1 MTQLRTLDH
10 PKTQNCRSFQ
20 AMDKKKVILAT
31 VGVVFVAA
39 VAVGIFLAVHF
50 TAGNA
55 DDRED
60 DDHEGD
66 HRLTIVRHEI
76 ESKSFLLQDTGFRV
90 SAVVDHTPHVQEV
103 VGSKPAEFRA
113 FDLFLAF
120 QCHIGRV
127 KKVWSQDNLK
137 FKIES

>member
-1 MTQLRTLDH
+1 
-10 PKTQNCRSFQ
+10 
-20 AMDKKKVILAT
+20 MDKKKVILAT

-76 ESKSFLLQDTGFRV
+76 ESKSFLLQVIRCRV
-90 SAVVDHTPHVQEV
+90 SAVVDRTLHVQEV
-103 VGSKPAEFRA
+103 VGSIPAEFWA
-113 FDLFLAF
+113 FTSF
-120 QCHIGRV
+120 
-127 KKVWSQDNLK
+127 
-137 FKIES
+137 